1 MIALVVH
8 RSFQSSITSQ
18 AKEIVLSSI
27 MIETC
32 DGTVCVI
39 DHLGPLI
46 DTTEA
51 STFTV
56 THCGIVIAFFHT
68 LDIIIV
74 QYKE

>member
-8 RSFQSSITSQ
+8 QSFRSSITSQ
-18 AKEIVLSSI
+18 ANERALSSMI
-27 MIETC
+27 METC
-32 DGTVCVI
+32 GGTVCVI

-56 THCGIVIAFFHT
+56 THCGIVIGFFHT

>member
-1 MIALVVH
+1 
-8 RSFQSSITSQ
+8 
-18 AKEIVLSSI
+18 
-27 MIETC
+27 MIENS

-56 THCGIVIAFFHT
+56 THCGIVIGFFHT